1 MMEGKNMSTEW
12 NELDQRAVKTA
23 KLLAADAVEKAGS
36 GHPGTPISLAAA
48 AYLLYQ
54 RHLRFDPLR
63 PLCWTCFA
71 LAIHSVVSGRAKYGT

>member
-1 MMEGKNMSTEW
+1 MTTQW

-48 AYLLYQ
+48 AYLLYSV
-54 RHLRFDPLR
+54 
-63 PLCWTCFA
+63 TCV
-71 LAIHSVVSGRAKYGT
+71 LIPRIQIG